1 MDELNNLRY
10 DYYKLC
16 YNRAFNIVE
25 KMYNLLGNTQ
35 LVVGNLPII
44 KKFEKELDSL
54 KKVMSEDLHQAI
66 LRLIRED
73 NYKTVPKLRKKEE
86 C

>member
-1 MDELNNLRY
+1 MPIGGTDAIFSYAKFFFADLRI
-10 DYYKLC
+10 
-16 YNRAFNIVE
+16 AE

-44 KKFEKELDSL
+44 SKFEKELDSL

-73 NYKTVPKLRKKEE
+73 NYKTVPKLRKEEE